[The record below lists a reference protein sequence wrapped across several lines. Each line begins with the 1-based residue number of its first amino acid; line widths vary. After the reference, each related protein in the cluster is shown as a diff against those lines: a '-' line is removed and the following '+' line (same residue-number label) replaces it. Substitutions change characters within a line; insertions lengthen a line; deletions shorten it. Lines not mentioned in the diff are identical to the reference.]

1 MRETRGRS
9 RARARAETRARA
21 SEADAGRVG
30 TREREG
36 GNEDARDCG
45 DARTTTRR
53 RAVRAIVACVVACV
67 VGARERWRMGAE
79 APREGRDGV
88 VAVSPELLA
97 TKTVAEGLL
106 ARVFRAYP
114 RAIHSKWVNPRRRV
128 WLAVLGECFD
138 VTLGAEY
145 YVGDEGDYAS
155 CFAGRDAS
163 RAFATGD
170 FTPEG
175 CVDDVEGLSGAELD
189 GVRSWAT
196 FMREKYEYVG
206 VVAGGRF
213 YDADGRETETLA
225 RVKRKIAAHEASDA
239 RRRERALMFP
249 DCSSSWSEKE
259 GGFVWCDADSD
270 GAPRFPRNETV
281 RERVDDDDVETTFSS
296 RCACYPDVGVSNA
309 RTLYPGCEMTS
320 ARCRTSLPGE

>member
-1 MRETRGRS
+1 MRETRTRR
-9 RARARAETRARA
+9 RARERGETATTTRER
-21 SEADAGRVG
+21 DAGRVG
-30 TREREG
+30 TSGRSN
-36 GNEDARDCG
+36 GNDGVRARD
-45 DARTTTRR
+45 DATRATTRR
-53 RAVRAIVACVVACV
+53 AVGAVGACVVACV
-67 VGARERWRMGAE
+67 VGARARWGAARAGE
-79 APREGRDGV
+79 VDGV
-88 VAVSPELLA
+88 ATVSPALLA
-97 TKTVAEGLL
+97 TKTVTGGAL
-106 ARVFRAYP
+106 ARVIRAYP
-114 RAIHSKWVNPRRRV
+114 RAANSKLLNPYRRV

-145 YVGDEGDYAS
+145 YVGDDGDYAS
-155 CFAGRDAS
+155 CFPGRDAS
-163 RAFATGD
+163 RAFTTGD
-170 FTPEG
+170 FTPRG
-175 CVDDVEGLSGAELD
+175 CVDDVEGLTGAQLA

-196 FMREKYEYVG
+196 FMRDKYEYVG

-249 DCSSSWSEKE
+249 DCSSSWSEAD

-281 RERVDDDDVETTFSS
+281 RERVDAEDDDVETTTVS

-309 RTLYPGCEMTS
+309 RALYPGCEMTS
-320 ARCRTSLPGE
+320 ARCRTSPPGA